1 MCGIAG
7 LFSAQRAVPEA
18 GARDALVRRMTG
30 TIAHRGPDDEGIW
43 HDAQGRCSLGH
54 RRLSIIDTSAA
65 GHQPM
70 VEASGRWV
78 ISYNGE
84 IYNFQELRAQLQ
96 ACGITFR
103 GRTDTEVLMQA
114 LALWGVDALPRLDGM
129 FALAAFDRESGQLI
143 LARDAFGEKPLYY
156 AELAGGG
163 LAFASELQAIEA
175 VPDVGLHIGLDA
187 VAELLMFQYIGAPRT
202 IYSSIS
208 KLPPAHWLIAY
219 PGQAPKIGKYF
230 EFRPGSTGFDH
241 RPVEELAD
249 ELEEILV
256 RSLRRR
262 LVSDVPLGAFLSGG
276 VDSSTVCALI
286 RRRLDVPLKSFSIGF
301 QGASESEHEV
311 ARAFAEHLGTEHH
324 DKIIAPNTS
333 EFLLNIGR
341 VLDEP
346 NADSS
351 CLPTYLLSAFAR
363 ETVTVALSGDGGD
376 EMFAGY
382 DRYFATLDE
391 ASQKR
396 GEPWQPGYVYYSN
409 RILVSVE
416 EHIRELLGFVPSGAN
431 DHLARLRGE
440 VDRTDVPL
448 FCRLRQTDVD
458 NYMPGAV
465 LPKVDR
471 MSMQHSLEVRTP
483 FLSIELARFAERLPQ
498 QVLYNGTHG
507 KRVLREIAYRYLPRD
522 LVDLPKKGFG
532 LPMSRWG
539 QNELIQVASSLL
551 ESPDSRVAAALGHDA
566 IARFMQRQRSP
577 GGFVTYQTW
586 ALTMLES
593 WLRHHPGQLRSSDAA
608 TSLATWGESRTTES
622 PSSLPIQVWKI
633 AEGVLVATEVDSS
646 KPANAAL
653 PLSAS
658 ELMPMIAACPD
669 IWQRVAASAEYR
681 PVLEQ
686 PSSYAVFTQGRCG
699 TRARNALSGATLLV
713 MSRGLVACTGW
724 SELDALRR
732 LGVAR
737 VVIPHPY
744 SGNGAVVTVALRRS
758 GVRRTSMNLLGLLRF
773 AFGRL
778 MLARAQPEQGRM
790 WIAGPLDNTPAAD
803 TEMSDRFALFEGMR
817 QLPPIPVSRADIR
830 AAGDGRYSVKGGSV
844 FFSSTKKGQKRP
856 KRLWMVERNSRTEP
870 RLQFVSKVVAPV
882 AFEQRPP
889 FSKELKAAI
898 ATSANVL
905 THSPLRRGDNVVVFT
920 HALPPGGAERQWC
933 YLAGELKRMGHNVD
947 FVTQYPLEGDNK
959 HYLPLLASDGVR
971 LTELAQREGS
981 DQEMLAAVHST
992 LERIIAGDAV
1002 AGMKNPFGHQLRD
1015 LVELFARLK
1024 PRVVFAQLDSC
1035 NLIAATAGLLA
1046 GVPQIVLSFRNYN
1059 PSRFSYLAN
1068 DWFQPLYALLSQSPS
1083 VLLTGNSRAANA
1095 DYARWIGVDE
1105 SCVKLVPN
1113 AIDSEALAVRH
1124 PDSLS
1129 ELRRQLGVAPNTPV
1143 ILGVFRLNEEKRPV
1157 LFVETFAAVV
1167 ARVPGARAFVAGVGP
1182 FEEAMRK
1189 RIGELKLQASL
1200 TLLGRREDA
1209 PQLMQISSLL
1219 LLTSSFEGMPN
1230 VVMEAQALGIPVV
1243 APNVGGV
1250 SDCMIDGQT
1259 GYLVERDDIDGF
1271 ARRCVEL
1278 LEHNELRIKFGAN
1291 GAAYMR
1297 HSFSRRAMAERYLE
1311 LLEQGT
1317 EADESLFEPIRATV
1331 A

>member
-7 LFSAQRAVPEA
+7 LFSVQRVVHEA
-18 GARDALVRRMTG
+18 GARDAVLRRMTHS
-30 TIAHRGPDDEGIW
+30 IAHRGPDDEGIW
-43 HDAQGRCSLGH
+43 HDLEGRCSLGH

-70 VEASGRWV
+70 VDASERWV

-84 IYNFQELRAQLQ
+84 IYNFEELRAQLL
-96 ACGITFR
+96 ACGIAFR
-103 GRTDTEVLMQA
+103 GRTDTEVLLQA
-114 LALWGVDALPRLDGM
+114 LALWGVDALARLDGM

-163 LAFASELQAIEA
+163 LAFASELQALEA
-175 VPDVGLHIGLDA
+175 VPNVGLQVSLDA

-202 IYSSIS
+202 IYSSIR
-208 KLPPAHWLIAY
+208 KLPPGHWLIAY
-219 PGQAPKIGKYF
+219 PGQAPKIGRYF
-230 EFRPGSTGFDH
+230 AFRPGSTGFDY
-241 RPVEELAD
+241 RATEEIAD

-286 RRRLDVPLKSFSIGF
+286 RRRLGVPLKTFSIGF
-301 QGASESEHEV
+301 QGASESEHEI

-391 ASQKR
+391 SRRQQ
-396 GEPWQPGYVYYSN
+396 GGQWQPGQVYYSN

-416 EHIRELLGFVPSGAN
+416 EHIRELLGFVPAGVN
-431 DHLARLRGE
+431 EHLTRLRSE
-440 VDRTDVPL
+440 VNHADVPL
-448 FCRLRQTDVD
+448 FCRLRQTDVE

-498 QVLYNGTHG
+498 QVLYNGTRG
-507 KRVLREIAYRYLPRD
+507 KLALREIAYRYLPRN

-532 LPMSRWG
+532 LPISRWG
-539 QNELIQVASSLL
+539 QNELLQAASSLL
-551 ESPDSRVAAALGHDA
+551 ESSDSRLAAALGSDA
-566 IARFMQRQRSP
+566 IDRFMRKQQSP
-577 GGFVTYQTW
+577 SGFVTYQIW

-593 WLRHHPGQLRSSDAA
+593 WLRHHPARIASTDPAPTDLSRAD
-608 TSLATWGESRTTES
+608 SRTTELATS
-622 PSSLPIQVWKI
+622 PLIQVWKI
-633 AEGVLVATEVDSS
+633 ADGVLAVAEADRAGS
-646 KPANAAL
+646 PAISV
-653 PLSAS
+653 SAS
-658 ELMPMIAACPD
+658 EVVRMLAACPD
-669 IWQRVAASAEYR
+669 LWERVVASAECR
-681 PVLEQ
+681 PMLGQ
-686 PSSYAVFTQGRCG
+686 PESWTALNKGRCG
-699 TRARNALSGATLLV
+699 IEVQAAMKGATLLL
-713 MSRGLVACTGW
+713 MHGSLVAATGW
-724 SELDALRR
+724 SELNALRR

-737 VVIPHPY
+737 LVGPHPY
-744 SGNGAVVTVALRRS
+744 RGNGSAVTIALRRPTFS
-758 GVRRTSMNLLGLLRF
+758 RAGKNLLGLLRL

-778 MLARAQPEQGRM
+778 MFVRAKPEQGKM
-790 WIAGPLDNTPAAD
+790 WIAGPLTDIAA
-803 TEMSDRFALFEGMR
+803 TEEDVSDRFALFEGIR
-817 QLPPIPVSRADIR
+817 QLSPIPVSLADIR
-830 AAGDGRYSVKGGSV
+830 SAGGGRYSIRDGAV
-844 FFSSTKKGQKRP
+844 FFSSTKENGRP
-856 KRLWMVERNSRTEP
+856 KSVWMVERNSRTEP
-870 RLQFVSKVVAPV
+870 RLQFLSKAVTPV
-882 AFEQRPP
+882 AVQLRRP
-889 FSKELKAAI
+889 FLIELQAAI
-898 ATSANVL
+898 AASTNIRSHA
-905 THSPLRRGDNVVVFT
+905 PLRRGDKVVVFT

-947 FVTQYPLEGDNK
+947 FVTQFPLEGDNK
-959 HYLPLLASDGVR
+959 HYLPLLASDGIK
-971 LTELAQREGS
+971 LTELAQTEAGE
-981 DQEMLAAVHST
+981 QETLAVMHST
-992 LERIIAGDAV
+992 LERTISGDAT
-1002 AGMKNPFGHQLRD
+1002 AGMENPFGQQLRD
-1015 LVELFARLK
+1015 LVDLFVRLR

-1068 DWFQPLYALLSQSPS
+1068 VWFQPLYALLSQSPS

-1095 DYARWIGVDE
+1095 DYAQWIGLDE
-1105 SCVKLVPN
+1105 SRIRLVPN
-1113 AIDSEALAVRH
+1113 AIDLDALTVRRS
-1124 PDSLS
+1124 DSLL
-1129 ELRRQLGVAPNTPV
+1129 ELRQQLDVAPGTPV
-1143 ILGVFRLNEEKRPV
+1143 ILGVFRINEEKRPL
-1157 LFVETFAAVV
+1157 LFVEAFAAVV
-1167 ARVPGARAFVAGVGP
+1167 ARVPNARAFVAGVGP
-1182 FEEAMRK
+1182 FEEAMRR
-1189 RIGELKLQASL
+1189 RIDELNLRASL
-1200 TLLGRREDA
+1200 TLLGRRDDV

-1230 VVMEAQALGIPVV
+1230 VVMEAQAVGTPVV

-1250 SDCMIDGQT
+1250 PDCMIDGET

-1278 LEHNELRIKFGAN
+1278 LEHDDLRRSFGAN

-1297 HSFSRRAMAERYLE
+1297 NSFSRRAMAQRYLDV
-1311 LLEQGT
+1311 LENGVET
-1317 EADESLFEPIRATV
+1317 EENTPEPIQAT
-1331 A
+1331 AA